1 MREISVGIRQRCVD
15 IDRERDE
22 KAREEVEASKERRG
36 KRVEQE
42 EGGREKG
49 TFVWLSGGV

>member
-1 MREISVGIRQRCVD
+1 MREISVGIRHRCVG

-42 EGGREKG
+42 EGGRG
-49 TFVWLSGGV
+49 GRTFV